1 MEARVSTSDAAEA
14 LVKLK
19 RLDPDAVHRLYRD
32 HAGDVLGW
40 AIRLGGHR
48 LDAEDVAHQVFEI
61 ALARLPTFRGE
72 STLRTWLYGIT
83 RRVVA
88 NARRRATFWAFVS
101 LEGLL
106 PADPGP
112 DPEDVSQQLRERR
125 LVQQALEELPFQQ
138 REVLVL
144 LELEERPAPEVAE
157 MLGVPVG
164 TIYSRSHG
172 ARRAFAGALGRLGVT
187 AETVAF
193 AGGAR

>member
-1 MEARVSTSDAAEA
+1 MALSDPAEA
-14 LVKLK
+14 LVRLK
-19 RLDPDAVHRLYRD
+19 RLEPDAVDRLYRD

-48 LDAEDVAHQVFEI
+48 LDAEDVAHQVFEV

-88 NARRRATFWAFVS
+88 NARRKAAFWSFVS
-101 LEGLL
+101 LEGVLR
-106 PADPGP
+106 ADPGP
-112 DPEDVSQQLRERR
+112 DPEYLSQQQRERR
-125 LVQQALEELPFQQ
+125 LVQQALEVLPDKQ

-144 LELEERPAPEVAE
+144 LDLEERPAPEVAE

-172 ARRAFAGALGRLGVT
+172 ARRAFADALGRLGLT
-187 AETVAF
+187 ADTVA
-193 AGGAR
+193 AIGGAR

>member
-1 MEARVSTSDAAEA
+1 MGVSDPAEA
-14 LVKLK
+14 LVRLK
-19 RLDPDAVHRLYRD
+19 RLDPDAVDRLYRD

-48 LDAEDVAHQVFEI
+48 LDAEDVAHQVFEV

-88 NARRRATFWAFVS
+88 NARRRATFWSFVS
-101 LEGLL
+101 LEGILG
-106 PADPGP
+106 ADPGP
-112 DPEDVSQQLRERR
+112 DPEDRSQQLRERR
-125 LVQQALEELPFQQ
+125 LVQQALEELPFKQ

-144 LELEERPAPEVAE
+144 LDLEERPAPEVAE

-172 ARRAFAGALGRLGVT
+172 ARRAFASSLERLGLT
-187 AETVAF
+187 PESVAY